1 MTAVAEITTDMA
13 TRMEAPVAMG
23 VATTDMGQRIEM
35 ARPSF
40 QRSIAAALGL
50 LLLGSCT
57 TSPPR
62 PAGVSP
68 KLEAACKANHPT
80 HGWKLAEPPE
90 PARRRL
96 FTVPRDAK
104 VQLWFRGRD
113 NAIAVC
119 TPCTTDANAV
129 RSFEWYAAGFKDG
142 ELAHKN
148 CSAKPR

>member
-1 MTAVAEITTDMA
+1 MAMAVEMAGAPTDMDDRA
-13 TRMEAPVAMG
+13 V
-23 VATTDMGQRIEM
+23 VAT
-35 ARPSF
+35 PSLA
-40 QRSIAAALGL
+40 SGLVAALGL
-50 LLLGSCT
+50 TLLGSCT

-62 PAGVSP
+62 PAGASP
-68 KLEAACKANHPT
+68 QLEAACKANHPT

-90 PARRRL
+90 PAARRL

-119 TPCTTDANAV
+119 TPCAADANAV
-129 RSFEWYAAGFKDG
+129 RSFEWYSPGFKDG